1 MDGTYRSKILSVRLL
16 TLAKGQDKL
25 HVKIAT
31 QFLDYLSCSIDNMS
45 HVGYRPTKF
54 PANNDKSERGTTV
67 RACQLSKNVSVFLSL
82 NFHLKKTST
91 FCIICSNLCFM
102 ISRIPRLRKLPE
114 EVLKEI
120 TNVLEEVNKVVMT
133 YIKYPLF
140 AV

>member
-1 MDGTYRSKILSVRLL
+1 
-16 TLAKGQDKL
+16 
-25 HVKIAT
+25 
-31 QFLDYLSCSIDNMS
+31 
-45 HVGYRPTKF
+45 
-54 PANNDKSERGTTV
+54 
-67 RACQLSKNVSVFLSL
+67 
-82 NFHLKKTST
+82 
-91 FCIICSNLCFM
+91 M